1 MSSFILT
8 QLYFFKICHF
18 RYYNIWLCFR
28 PELEASLNEYRVE
41 AAWRLGK
48 WDCLEKYLETNP
60 NQNSWGSGVGQV
72 LLAVRARDSAAYQSS
87 LRRLRTQQI
96 APLSAASMEKWAY
109 QRAYP
114 NILRSESNYDFC
126 KWTLTSEDRISRAIW
141 YM

>member
-1 MSSFILT
+1 MRSLNQI
-8 QLYFFKICHF
+8 QLYIFKICHF
-18 RYYNIWLCFR
+18 RNYDILLCFR

-48 WDCLEKYLETNP
+48 WDCLEKYLETYP
-60 NQNSWGSGVGQV
+60 NQYSWGSGVGQV
-72 LLAVRARDSAAYQSS
+72 LLAVRARDSVAYQSS

-114 NILRSESNYDFC
+114 NILRSGRNYELC
-126 KWTLTSEDRISRAIW
+126 SSLTSHDRIPPAV
-141 YM
+141 